1 MSNDE
6 RRPVYTSPPS
16 LHHVGW
22 NLKPLTGSLGFSD
35 FAACLAACSLVAF
48 SSQEW
53 DLSYISVAQKF
64 KLLLLWLDQH
74 GNLTIDLYNPEG
86 AGISSSSPRPLL
98 SVLGRVGRP
107 VGPIGDSHL
116 ANGPAMEHLL
126 TGLGLDYDDF
136 YELRLRKLFAYYCT
150 RADRL
155 NVGPSATLSRAQAMQ
170 MLLDM
175 GLLDS
180 ASVRPHV
187 EIALAS
193 YGIYHRRLDLNGLV
207 EVLKTIVT
215 LFDTTKYSLDLCAA
229 LRKPVVPQIL
239 KNVVLKH
246 ARHECSPSLEVHEGH
261 RQRADLGDKV
271 DSGRAFPGDMCA
283 YCHQHTRDTFKTDR
297 IMGQSDQLIQNLSAA
312 LSRVSPRPL
321 NEHTNKLLIALRPL
335 VRSMPTLTGGAG
347 DCSVRDPEQRW
358 LPTPSLT
365 TAIDPTPPLVQP
377 AIKAERIV
385 NENAKSRQY
394 QLAGR
399 SKRISSTAIYHNA
412 HALWIIMK
420 DRPRV
425 LSVEIC
431 GGAARAEAAGKSCW
445 KPTREEGVSKS
456 SRICG
461 KQLLVKVRPDT
472 KSQAV
477 SPHCVRYPALPPLQ
491 GWGVKRSPRLKVVAH
506 IDSPGGREHIRRML
520 FAQCQS
526 SKRHADL
533 SYVSKR
539 PE

>member
-1 MSNDE
+1 MFSGCLLE
-6 RRPVYTSPPS
+6 PG
-16 LHHVGW
+16 VG
-22 NLKPLTGSLGFSD
+22 LKL
-35 FAACLAACSLVAF
+35 
-48 SSQEW
+48 
-53 DLSYISVAQKF
+53 YISGSKVQVCPASDQF
-64 KLLLLWLDQH
+64 FFSISHLRRHRLLLLWLDQH

-98 SVLGRVGRP
+98 SVLGRVG
-107 VGPIGDSHL
+107 PIGDSHL

-126 TGLGLDYDDF
+126 TGLGLNYDDF

-365 TAIDPTPPLVQP
+365 TAIDPTPPLVNTVRNSQNMMN
-377 AIKAERIV
+377 AMFIGSTSYQSRENSERECKIPSV
-385 NENAKSRQY
+385 SVSRAK
-394 QLAGR
+394 
-399 SKRISSTAIYHNA
+399 
-412 HALWIIMK
+412 
-420 DRPRV
+420 
-425 LSVEIC
+425 
-431 GGAARAEAAGKSCW
+431 
-445 KPTREEGVSKS
+445 
-456 SRICG
+456 
-461 KQLLVKVRPDT
+461 
-472 KSQAV
+472 
-477 SPHCVRYPALPPLQ
+477 
-491 GWGVKRSPRLKVVAH
+491 
-506 IDSPGGREHIRRML
+506 
-520 FAQCQS
+520 
-526 SKRHADL
+526 
-533 SYVSKR
+533 
-539 PE
+539 

>member
-1 MSNDE
+1 MTQILSFDEDSIMTSEIIAVIESRGALIEKLFDAYSTRAVSLWSRCMAKLEDMSKLCFFS
-6 RRPVYTSPPS
+6 TSDS
-16 LHHVGW
+16 HE
-22 NLKPLTGSLGFSD
+22 T
-35 FAACLAACSLVAF
+35 FA
-48 SSQEW
+48 
-53 DLSYISVAQKF
+53 
-64 KLLLLWLDQH
+64 
-74 GNLTIDLYNPEG
+74 
-86 AGISSSSPRPLL
+86 
-98 SVLGRVGRP
+98 RVE
-107 VGPIGDSHL
+107 ILQLFYAMMSDSHL

-365 TAIDPTPPLVQP
+365 TAIDPTPPLVNTVQP

-399 SKRISSTAIYHNA
+399 I
-412 HALWIIMK
+412 
-420 DRPRV
+420 
-425 LSVEIC
+425 EIC